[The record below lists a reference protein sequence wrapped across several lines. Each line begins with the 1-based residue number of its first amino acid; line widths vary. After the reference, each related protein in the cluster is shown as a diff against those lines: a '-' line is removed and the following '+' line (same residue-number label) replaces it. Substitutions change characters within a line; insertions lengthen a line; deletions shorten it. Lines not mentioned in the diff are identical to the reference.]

1 MTTQG
6 FSKKERVT
14 AEPVI
19 TALFAK
25 GNFSLYAPPFRFT
38 WVLLEPNAVTCQ
50 VLVVSSKKKLK
61 KAVDRN
67 RQKRQL
73 RELYRINKNNLLA
86 PLLKIKVPI
95 ALSIIYIGVEPIDV
109 NKLAPQFIK
118 ALQKIALAVQKNHTI
133 PVHPAH

>member
-1 MTTQG
+1 MTAQG
-6 FSKKERVT
+6 LPKKERVRK
-14 AEPVI
+14 ESVI
-19 TALFAK
+19 SALFAK
-25 GNFSLYAPPFRFT
+25 NNLSLSAPPFRFT
-38 WVLLEPNAVTCQ
+38 WVILEPNAVSCQ

-86 PLLKIKVPI
+86 PLLQIKVSI
-95 ALSIIYIGVEPIDV
+95 ALSVIYTGVEPIDV
-109 NKLAPQFIK
+109 NKQTPQFIK

>member
-1 MTTQG
+1 MATQG
-6 FSKKERVT
+6 LSKKERVRS
-14 AEPVI
+14 EPI
-19 TALFAK
+19 ISALFAK
-25 GNFSLYAPPFRFT
+25 NNFSLSAHPFRFS
-38 WVLLEPNAVTCQ
+38 WVKLEPGAVASQ

-86 PLLKIKVPI
+86 PLLQIKVSI
-95 ALSIIYIGVEPIDV
+95 ALSIIYTGAEPIDV
-109 NKLAPQFIK
+109 NKLTPLFIK